1 MEASVQ
7 YDFPYPSKRM
17 PVMARNVVA
26 TSQPLAAQA
35 GLRMLLQG
43 GNAIDAAVA
52 AAIALTV
59 VEPTSNGIGADAFAI
74 LWDGAELHGLNASG
88 RSPRALTPARF
99 VGREAMP
106 LRGWD
111 SVSVPGAVSAWVE
124 LSRRFGRLPFEALF
138 EPAIGYARDGFAVS
152 PITARAWA
160 ASAPA
165 FAEHPDWQRAFA
177 PDGRT
182 PAPGAI
188 WRFPDQ
194 ARTLEAIAASHG
206 EAFYR
211 GALADAIVGHARAHG
226 GLLDAADLGEH
237 RADWVGTVATAWG
250 GTELHEI
257 PPNGQGLAALIALG
271 ILRHVAGFEDH
282 AVDSVPWLHL
292 QIEATKL
299 ALADADRWIADADHM
314 RDVTAADLL
323 DDAYLAARAR
333 TIDPA
338 RAGDPGH
345 GTPARGGTV
354 YLSAADAEGRM
365 VSLIQSNYFGF
376 GSGVV
381 VPGTGISLQNRAAG
395 FVLTEGHP
403 NRVAGA
409 KRPFHTIIP
418 AFLTEGGAPRCS
430 FGVMGGPMQAQG
442 HVQMVLRMVG
452 HGQNP
457 QTASDAPRWRVVAG
471 RGVAIENTVRPEV
484 QDGLRALGHE
494 LTATA
499 PEASFGFGGAQL
511 IWRAADGYVAGSDHR
526 KDGQAVGY

>member
-1 MEASVQ
+1 MQ
-7 YDFPYPSKRM
+7 YAFPYPTKRM
-17 PVMARNVVA
+17 PVLARNVVA

-35 GLRMLLQG
+35 GVRMLLQG

-59 VEPTSNGIGADAFAI
+59 VEPTSNGIGSDAFAI

-99 VGREAMP
+99 VGKDQMP

-111 SVSVPGAVSAWVE
+111 AVSVPGAVSAWVE

-138 EPAIGYARDGFAVS
+138 EPAIAYARDGFPVS

-160 ASAPA
+160 TSAPR
-165 FAEHPDWQRAFA
+165 FADQPDWGRAFA

-182 PAPGAI
+182 PAAGAT
-188 WRFPDQ
+188 WRYPDQ
-194 ARTLEAIAASHG
+194 ARTLEAIATSRG
-206 EAFYR
+206 ESFYR
-211 GALADAIVGHARAHG
+211 GPLADAIVGHARAQG
-226 GLLDAADLGEH
+226 AVFDASDLADH
-237 RADWVGTVATAWG
+237 RADWVGTVSTAWR

-271 ILRHVAGFEDH
+271 ILRHVPDFEGLEL
-282 AVDSVPWLHL
+282 DSVSWLHL
-292 QIEATKL
+292 QIEAMKL
-299 ALADADRWIADADHM
+299 ALADAGRWIADADHM
-314 RDVTAADLL
+314 REVRAADLL
-323 DDAYLAARAR
+323 DDGYLAERAR
-333 TIDPA
+333 SIDA
-338 RAGDPGH
+338 EHAGDPGH
-345 GTPARGGTV
+345 GTPRRGGTV
-354 YLSAADAEGRM
+354 YLTAADAEGRM
-365 VSLIQSNYFGF
+365 VSLIQSNYTGF

-395 FVLTEGHP
+395 FVLDEGHP
-403 NRVAGA
+403 NQVGGG

-457 QTASDAPRWRVVAG
+457 QAASDAPRWRVVAG
-471 RGVAIENTVRPEV
+471 RLVAIESTFAPSVLE
-484 QDGLRALGHE
+484 GLRALGHE

-511 IWRAADGYVAGSDHR
+511 IWRGEDGYVAGSDHR

>member
-1 MEASVQ
+1 MQFDV
-7 YDFPYPSKRM
+7 PYPSKRM
-17 PVMARNVVA
+17 PVLARNVVA

-35 GLRMLLQG
+35 GLRMLLRG

-59 VEPTSNGIGADAFAI
+59 VEPTSNGIGSDAFAI

-88 RSPRALTPARF
+88 RSPRALTPERF
-99 VGREAMP
+99 AGRDAMP

-138 EPAIGYARDGFAVS
+138 EPAIAYARDGFPVS

-160 ASAPA
+160 VSAPG
-165 FAEHPDWQRAFA
+165 FADHPDWNRDFA
-177 PDGRT
+177 PGGRT
-182 PAPGAI
+182 PAAGAT

-194 ARTLEAIAASHG
+194 ARTLEAIAATRG

-226 GLLDAADLGEH
+226 AALDAADLADH
-237 RADWVGTVATAWG
+237 RADWVGTVSTAWQ

-271 ILRHVAGFEDH
+271 ILRHVPGFDGL

-292 QIEATKL
+292 QIEAMKL
-299 ALADADRWIADADHM
+299 ALADASRWIADADHM

-323 DDAYLAARAR
+323 DDGYLAERARA
-333 TIDPA
+333 IDPT

-345 GTPARGGTV
+345 GTPKRGGTV
-354 YLSAADAEGRM
+354 YLTAADGEGRM

-395 FVLTEGHP
+395 FVLDEGHP
-403 NRVAGA
+403 NRVAGG

-442 HVQMVLRMVG
+442 HLQMVLRMVG

-457 QTASDAPRWRVVAG
+457 QAASDAPRWRVVAG
-471 RGVAIENTVRPEV
+471 RDVAIESTFPAAVL
-484 QDGLRALGHE
+484 DGLRALGHA

-511 IWRAADGYVAGSDHR
+511 IWRAEDGYVAGSDHR